1 LSPAFGAFLH
11 MKNWEALG
19 EPDKAAGAKKWVVIY
34 IVTIVGLAAVSAFLP
49 HNRAIPA
56 ILRLTGFCLLL
67 SWYFVSGKP
76 QLEFVKSRY
85 GKQYPRKGWGQPI
98 LIAIGV
104 LLGSGFAV
112 GLVAGVTAMASRHA

>member
-1 LSPAFGAFLH
+1 
-11 MKNWEALG
+11 
-19 EPDKAAGAKKWVVIY
+19 VTY